1 MFKRI
6 FTRAAALLLSLS
18 FLSCGYVHAEDG
30 QAGNIKGLQ
39 EAADYFLKNSYNV
52 GIDYGNR

>member
-1 MFKRI
+1 MTSRN
-6 FTRAAALLLSLS
+6 S
-18 FLSCGYVHAEDG
+18 FLANMAS
-30 QAGNIKGLQ
+30 NLKGLQ